1 MSDSDGDDVPR
12 LSAHTLA
19 ALQEFYN
26 ETSVATSKDKLDGG
40 TVEEDWVRCTH
51 MLKSAFCSGFKKK
64 IKAWHH
70 NYFPKRMSQFWY
82 NDETAARLA
91 EEVIREAGVGGR

>member
-1 MSDSDGDDVPR
+1 MSDSDGDGDPR

-26 ETSVATSKDKLDGG
+26 ASSVATSKENLDVG

-51 MLKSAFCSGFKKK
+51 MLKSAFSSGFKKE
-64 IKAWHH
+64 ILNFIIIFRSA
-70 NYFPKRMSQFWY
+70 
-82 NDETAARLA
+82 
-91 EEVIREAGVGGR
+91 

>member
-1 MSDSDGDDVPR
+1 MSDSDSDDAPR

-26 ETSVATSKDKLDGG
+26 ATSVATSKENLAVG

-51 MLKSAFCSGFKKK
+51 ILKSAFSSVFKKEMNG
-64 IKAWHH
+64 IIIIFQSA
-70 NYFPKRMSQFWY
+70 
-82 NDETAARLA
+82 
-91 EEVIREAGVGGR
+91 